1 MENTTGI
8 SSYSSIARTISVDF
22 DQPRDMDEVDHGI
35 SSPLTSTMIDNNMD
49 EDDAGRIPAPSNP
62 AGIEDGNS
70 EDSNSM
76 LLRKLGSLKS
86 LCIQRKKVSREAF
99 FAQAILIYIISIACI
114 VNLSI
119 NSGPSNVWVAL
130 LSGCL
135 GYLLPEP
142 KIRREKTKSLL
153 DIPKES

>member
-1 MENTTGI
+1 META
-8 SSYSSIARTISVDF
+8 SHLPSFSSIGRAISVDF
-22 DQPRDMDEVDHGI
+22 EESANMDEVDLGP
-35 SSPLTSTMIDNNMD
+35 SSPLTSTLMDNNI
-49 EDDAGRIPAPSNP
+49 ENERSPPASNEP
-62 AGIEDGNS
+62 GLEEANS
-70 EDSNSM
+70 EHSNTTI
-76 LLRKLGSLKS
+76 LRKLGSLKS

-153 DIPKES
+153 DLPKDS